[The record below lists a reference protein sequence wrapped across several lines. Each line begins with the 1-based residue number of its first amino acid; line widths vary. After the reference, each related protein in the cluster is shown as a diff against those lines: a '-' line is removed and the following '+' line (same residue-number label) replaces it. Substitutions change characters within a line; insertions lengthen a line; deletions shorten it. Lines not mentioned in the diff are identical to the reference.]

1 MYSRDLVED
10 MTTHPLL
17 EVICKTSISP
27 PTKIMWMCD
36 EELVNTDGTD
46 FVHYQVVT
54 NQQNVHYDN
63 ILVVMNVKYAL
74 GRHDYTCIIT
84 NSQGNTT
91 ATITTC
97 IAGITTS
104 LHTVC

>member
-1 MYSRDLVED
+1 MYSSTYRDLVED
-10 MTTHPLL
+10 MTTHALL
-17 EVICKTSISP
+17 EVIYKTPISP

-46 FVHYQVVT
+46 FVQYQIVT
-54 NQQNVHYDN
+54 NQQRVYCDN
-63 ILVVMNVKYAL
+63 ILVVMNIKYAL

-91 ATITTC
+91 ATITTS
-97 IAGITTS
+97 ITE
-104 LHTVC
+104 CE